1 MGRTRLRR
9 VAGAFDLRQA
19 SGRLSHPSV
28 ETLNV
33 VSNPIL
39 DVVIVAYRSRE
50 LLRGCLASLRA
61 YAASG
66 GMTVHVIDNASGEG
80 TVEMVRRDFPEV
92 HLVAA
97 HRNLGFSA
105 ASNIG
110 IRQSE
115 APFVLCLNPDT
126 QITEGALDRLLE
138 LVTAHPEIGIC
149 GCRLELEDGTL
160 DHAAR
165 RSFPT
170 PLSSLGHFLGIG
182 RLRSSGPLAAY
193 RAPGVSRGPVDA
205 VNGAFMLCR
214 RSALDRVGLFDEG
227 FWMYME
233 DLDLCYRFARAGWV
247 TWYEP
252 TVTVVHV
259 KAGTSGPLRS
269 LRLNYAFHYGM
280 YRFYRK
286 HYARDRSPM
295 TNAVIYCGVALK
307 LAASLLRNAV
317 VALGRRTRARRGFE
331 LTSARAR

>member
-1 MGRTRLRR
+1 
-9 VAGAFDLRQA
+9 
-19 SGRLSHPSV
+19 
-28 ETLNV
+28 LNA

-50 LLRGCLASLRA
+50 LVRRCLASLRA
-61 YAASG
+61 YPAEG
-66 GMTVHVIDNASGEG
+66 GMTVRVIDNASGDG
-80 TVEMVRRDFPEV
+80 TVEMVRRCFPET
-92 HLVAA
+92 HLVPAQ
-97 HRNLGFSA
+97 RNLGFSA

-110 IRQSE
+110 IRQGG

-126 QITEGALDRLLE
+126 RITEGALDDLLE
-138 LVTAHPEIGIC
+138 LMAANPDIGIS
-149 GCRLELEDGTL
+149 GCQLQLEDGTL
-160 DHAAR
+160 DHAAK

-170 PLSSLGHFLGIG
+170 PLSSLGHFLGVG

-193 RAPGVSRGPVDA
+193 RAPEVSRGPVDA

-214 RSALDRVGLFDEG
+214 RAALDRVGLFDEG

-252 TVTVVHV
+252 SVTVTHV

-286 HYARDRSPM
+286 HYARHRSRL
-295 TNAVIYCGVALK
+295 TNALIYCGIALK
-307 LAASLLRNAV
+307 LAASLVRNAI
-317 VALGRRTRARRGFE
+317 VATARRTRAKRGFA